1 MLIFRAP
8 VRAYSVR
15 TVVLFSVFH
24 RGLYCFFCI
33 FFPSRL
39 VGISYSSITLACI
52 CLQIREWN
60 INGLPTDNFSVE
72 NGIIITNARR
82 WPLLIDPQGQAN
94 KWIRM
99 QEKKNNLKVV
109 KQTDGDFIRVLE
121 NSIQFGIPVLLENI
135 GEELDPSLEPL
146 LLKQTFKQGGV
157 FCIKLGDNVIEY
169 QESFRFYVTTKLP
182 NPHYLPETAVKVT
195 IVNFMITPE
204 GLEDQLLGIVVAK
217 ERPELEDE
225 KNSLIIQGAENK
237 KALKDIEDRILQVK
251 FQSK

>member
-1 MLIFRAP
+1 M
-8 VRAYSVR
+8 
-15 TVVLFSVFH
+15 
-24 RGLYCFFCI
+24 
-33 FFPSRL
+33 
-39 VGISYSSITLACI
+39 
-52 CLQIREWN
+52 
-60 INGLPTDNFSVE
+60 E

-169 QESFRFYVTTKLP
+169 QENFRFYVTTKLP

-204 GLEDQLLGIVVAK
+204 GLEDQLLGIAVAK

-251 FQSK
+251 LQIK